1 MSHLIEINTMDG
13 RPCGIMDVSD
23 PSKIQFE
30 FNDTAGGMLVSNFI
44 YDGRRLHGGD
54 IQVWGSDVELYMRK
68 TLKGR
73 LKSFLLWLAA
83 HL

>member
-30 FNDTAGGMLVSNFI
+30 FNDTAGGMLVSDFV
-44 YDGRRLHGGD
+44 YDGRRLYGGH
-54 IQVWGSDVELYMRK
+54 IQVWGSDVQPDMRK
-68 TLKGR
+68 TLRKR
-73 LKSFLLWLAA
+73 LKSILLWVAA
-83 HL
+83 RL